1 MKQKNLWLVGVLG
14 FLLTICSAG
23 HARGEEQTVDMT
35 KWITLTVKQG
45 EEIKLSFAASAGDVW
60 VKVTGVE
67 GEKIEKAPTQLPS
80 LQKYKATGIE
90 ITIFGAI
97 DQFVCSNNYELLTA
111 INVSTNTQ
119 LTKLDCAQN
128 QLMTL
133 DVSKNVNLTE
143 LNCAQNQ
150 LTTLDV
156 NKNVNLTVLGC
167 FANQISK
174 LDVSTNS
181 QLTEL
186 YMFDNNFSTTTLNAL
201 YCSLP
206 NRSGQKRGEL
216 FLAND
221 DLDKFIQLA
230 KSTSKAIT
238 DSKNWAIKDFFQEDI
253 EDITGN
259 FSCGATY
266 ALTLSPAYREGKF
279 PCEGGE
285 WQVTVSSTGAWK
297 LDESEFSV
305 AGWLRV
311 EPKNGENG
319 TVVKIKVS
327 PNNDK
332 TKERA
337 FPLAFMLTDGSNTKQ
352 VVTVGQHRASLSV
365 TPIEDYTLPA
375 AGETKAAYFTVR
387 STGKWKVTSSNAA
400 WNVLD
405 EIEGAA
411 GETKVTLKTEMNP
424 STAERSTKL
433 AFALV
438 GAEEVKQEVT
448 VKQAGSSI
456 TVTPAEDV
464 TLPAAGETKAE
475 YFTVKS
481 TSAWKVT
488 SSNAEWNVLDETE
501 GAAGETKLTLQTG
514 VNPSTAERSTKLT
527 FALVGAEEVKQEV
540 TVKQAGSSITV
551 TPAEEVA
558 LLAAGETKAE
568 YFTVKSTSAWK
579 VTSSNAEWNVLDK
592 TEGEKGETKV
602 TLKAEMNPSTT
613 ERSTKLTFALV
624 GAEEVKQEVT
634 VKQAGSSIT
643 VTPAEE
649 VALPAAGETK
659 AEYFTVKST
668 SAWKV
673 TSSNAAWNVLDKTE
687 GAAGDTKVTLKAEMN
702 PSTAERSTKLTFA
715 LIGAEEVKQEVTV
728 KQAGSSITVTPAEEV
743 ALPAAGEMKAEYFTV
758 KSTSA
763 WKVTS
768 SNAAWN
774 VLDKTEGAAGETK
787 LTLQTGVN
795 PSTAERSTVL
805 TFALVGAEEVKQE
818 VTVKQEG
825 KPAAVESSLLA
836 GISVFPN
843 PFSSQLRISNK
854 TAINARYKLL
864 SANGVMIYQGAL
876 EGTET
881 VLNTEELKA
890 GIYLLRILSGDAVR
904 TLQVVK
910 E

>member
-80 LQKYKATGIE
+80 LQKYKATGTE

-119 LTKLDCAQN
+119 LT
-128 QLMTL
+128 
-133 DVSKNVNLTE
+133 NLE
-143 LNCAQNQ
+143 CSQNQ

-156 NKNVNLTVLGC
+156 SKNVKLTNLNCT
-167 FANQISK
+167 ANQLRT
-174 LDVSTNS
+174 LDVSKNVELTDLSCTANQLLTLDVSRNVKLTNLSCAVNQLSTLDMSMNS
-181 QLTEL
+181 QLNTL
-186 YMFDNNFSTTTLNAL
+186 YVYDNNFSTTTLNAL

-206 NRSGQKRGEL
+206 NRSGQERGEL

-266 ALTLSPAYREGKF
+266 ALTLSPAYKEGKF

-285 WQVTVSSTGAWK
+285 WQVTVVSTGAWK
-297 LDESEFSV
+297 LDESEFSL
-305 AGWLRV
+305 ADWLRV
-311 EPKNGENG
+311 EPESGENG

-332 TKERA
+332 TKDRA

-365 TPIEDYTLPA
+365 TPIDDYTLPA
-375 AGETKAAYFTVR
+375 GGETKAAYFTVR

-405 EIEGAA
+405 
-411 GETKVTLKTEMNP
+411 KK
-424 STAERSTKL
+424 
-433 AFALV
+433 
-438 GAEEVKQEVT
+438 
-448 VKQAGSSI
+448 
-456 TVTPAEDV
+456 ED
-464 TLPAAGETKAE
+464 
-475 YFTVKS
+475 
-481 TSAWKVT
+481 
-488 SSNAEWNVLDETE
+488 
-501 GAAGETKLTLQTG
+501 AAGETKLTLQTG
-514 VNPSTAERSTKLT
+514 VNPSTGERSTKLT
-527 FALVGAEEVKQEV
+527 FVLEGAEEVKQEV

-558 LLAAGETKAE
+558 LPAAGETKE
-568 YFTVKSTSAWK
+568 NYFTVTSTSAWK
-579 VTSSNAEWNVLDK
+579 VTSSNAAWNVLDK
-592 TEGEKGETKV
+592 SEGEKGETKL
-602 TLKAEMNPSTT
+602 TLQTGVNPSTA

-687 GAAGDTKVTLKAEMN
+687 GEKGETKVTLKAEMN
-702 PSTAERSTKLTFA
+702 PSTAERSTK
-715 LIGAEEVKQEVTV
+715 
-728 KQAGSSITVTPAEEV
+728 
-743 ALPAAGEMKAEYFTV
+743 
-758 KSTSA
+758 
-763 WKVTS
+763 
-768 SNAAWN
+768 
-774 VLDKTEGAAGETK
+774 
-787 LTLQTGVN
+787 
-795 PSTAERSTVL
+795 L

-836 GISVFPN
+836 GISVSPN

-854 TAINARYKLL
+854 TAINACYKLL

>member
-67 GEKIEKAPTQLPS
+67 GEKIEKAPTQLPWD
-80 LQKYKATGIE
+80 LLKYKATGTE

-97 DQFVCSNNYELLTA
+97 DQFSCSNNYELLTA
-111 INVSTNTQ
+111 INVSTNTP

-128 QLMTL
+128 QLTTLDLNKNVNLTKLDCALNRLSAL

-156 NKNVNLTVLGC
+156 SKNVELTNLSCTT
-167 FANQISK
+167 NQLLT
-174 LDVSTNS
+174 LDVSRNVKLTKLSCAVNQLSTLDMSMNS
-181 QLTEL
+181 QLNTL
-186 YMFDNNFSTTTLNAL
+186 SVYDNNFSTTTLNAL

-206 NRSGQKRGEL
+206 DRQGKARGKLFVSKNRNLLLTKLVR
-216 FLAND
+216 
-221 DLDKFIQLA
+221 
-230 KSTSKAIT
+230 STNKAIT
-238 DSKNWAIKDFFQEDI
+238 DSKNWAIRSYLFPLDEIK
-253 EDITGN
+253 DITGS
-259 FSCGATY
+259 FTCGSPY
-266 ALTLSPAYREGKF
+266 ALTLSPAYKEGWF

-337 FPLAFMLTDGSNTKQ
+337 FPLVFMLTDGSNTKQ
-352 VVTVGQHRASLSV
+352 VVTVGQHRAALSV
-365 TPIEDYTLPA
+365 TPIDDYTLPA
-375 AGETKAAYFTVR
+375 GGETKAAYFTVR

-405 EIEGAA
+405 KKEGAA
-411 GETKVTLKTEMNP
+411 GETKLTLQTGVNP
-424 STAERSTKL
+424 STAERSTVL
-433 AFALV
+433 TFALE

-456 TVTPAEDV
+456 TVTPAEEV

-488 SSNAEWNVLDETE
+488 SSNAEWNVLDKTE
-501 GAAGETKLTLQTG
+501 GAA
-514 VNPSTAERSTKLT
+514 
-527 FALVGAEEVKQEV
+527 
-540 TVKQAGSSITV
+540 
-551 TPAEEVA
+551 
-558 LLAAGETKAE
+558 
-568 YFTVKSTSAWK
+568 
-579 VTSSNAEWNVLDK
+579 
-592 TEGEKGETKV
+592 GETKV
-602 TLKAEMNPSTT
+602 TLKAEMNPSTA
-613 ERSTKLTFALV
+613 ERSTKLSFTLV

-673 TSSNAAWNVLDKTE
+673 TSSNAAWNVLDKKE
-687 GAAGDTKVTLKAEMN
+687 GAAGETKLTLQTGVN

-715 LIGAEEVKQEVTV
+715 LVGAEEVKQEVTV
-728 KQAGSSITVTPAEEV
+728 KQAGSLITVTPAEEV
-743 ALPAAGEMKAEYFTV
+743 ALPAAGETKAEYFTV
-758 KSTSA
+758 KSTGA

-774 VLDKTEGAAGETK
+774 VLDKTEGAAGDTK
-787 LTLQTGVN
+787 VTLKAEMN